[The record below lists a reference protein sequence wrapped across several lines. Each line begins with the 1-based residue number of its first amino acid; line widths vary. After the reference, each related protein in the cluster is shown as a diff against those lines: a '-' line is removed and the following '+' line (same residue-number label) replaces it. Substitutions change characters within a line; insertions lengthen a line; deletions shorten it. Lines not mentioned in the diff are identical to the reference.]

1 MGGKMESKA
10 KWVKRLTVVATAVTV
25 VALIMFV
32 SLLLGII
39 VIAPVIN
46 SLPVLIAV
54 GLGSTLSCIGVWQA
68 MRAPR
73 QLGAAFQNLILIV
86 FHAAIVWI
94 LFPLWVV
101 TVNETVIVPE
111 GFMGTVV
118 IIYGVPTGGP
128 LERDS
133 SGSLTYRIPVN
144 GLLLIRDP
152 APEHTISRRQYFAA
166 QVDGSLSPITA
177 HWYTTI
183 HDTEADFHS
192 PTVGTYLEGS
202 IGEFSPGGG
211 TCKFRNLSFVIGTK
225 QYISSGQRVIEPK
238 MLSRANLLCP
248 T

>member
-1 MGGKMESKA
+1 MESKT

-25 VALIMFV
+25 VAIVMFV
-32 SLLLGII
+32 LLLSAMIAM
-39 VIAPVIN
+39 APVIY
-46 SLPVLIAV
+46 SLPILIALIAV
-54 GLGSTLSCIGVWQA
+54 GLGSTLSCMGLWQA
-68 MRAPR
+68 MKAPR
-73 QLGAAFQNLILIV
+73 QMGAALHNLILIV
-86 FHAAIVWI
+86 FHVAIVLI
-94 LFPLWVV
+94 LFQPWVL
-101 TVNETVIVPE
+101 TVYEKVIVPE

-152 APEHTISRRQYFAA
+152 APEHTIFRRQYFAA

-177 HWYTTI
+177 HWYSTI
-183 HDTEADFHS
+183 HDTDADFHS
-192 PTVGTYLEGS
+192 PTVGTYLEGG
-202 IGEFSPGGG
+202 IGEYSLGGG
-211 TCKFRNLSFVIGTK
+211 TCKFRNQSFVIGTK